1 MRSLRP
7 AVLKSLAAASVVAC
21 VLALVLA
28 PAPASADVNESLD
41 AQVGASGDAPVTG
54 DPQPMAT
61 REALDA
67 LADANRATIADGT
80 YAIKA
85 LCSDGSVLDVEG
97 SSASSGANVRI
108 SDAASLDSQ
117 CWTVSHDAAGYVT
130 LTNVGSEKVLAVTWG
145 TANKGDNVEQR
156 DATDTLNQKWIAI
169 PDSNGGVKLAS
180 ALRSGRVL
188 SVDGTNVQIWSTSD
202 DASQSF
208 SFEPAKTWRQALD
221 DLADANRATIAD
233 GTYAIRPFCANR
245 GVLDVSGG
253 SAANG
258 ANVQIWDSNMGGQQH
273 WTVSH
278 DAAGYVTLTNVGSG
292 KVLATATS
300 GGAKGDNVQQWQD
313 NGVWNQKW
321 IAVPASNG
329 GVTLVSAVR
338 PDRVLDVN
346 RGLSANGTNVQ
357 IWSASGGAPQT
368 FEFVN
373 ACPSV
378 PESDEGLVDESA
390 WYDIIPECAPGMALD
405 VYGASRRA
413 GANID
418 SWYSNGTLGQAFRFE
433 RHDGYYL
440 VINAGSGLAFNVES
454 PDVLPGANV
463 AQQPADAS
471 KACRL
476 FSLRSNGDGTVS
488 LVNKATGLALNVSGG
503 SAAAGTN
510 VDAWRIDGTA
520 TQRFRLVKRDRLV
533 SAGVYSITFATDST
547 LAIDL
552 ANSSVE
558 DSAKILAWRASG
570 DPNQRWYIAPVEA
583 QGNDVYTIES
593 ACSSKRLAAVN
604 GGVAQR
610 LAADDPSQWWRIVA
624 SSGAV
629 SFESVSN
636 PGMRLSASVSFD
648 SVVGLSK
655 AADSASQKFVVTPAS
670 AILSSGTYHVR
681 AASAPNLVL
690 DVSNGSSADRANVL
704 AWTNNDGGHQKW
716 ITTRNADGTYTFKSC
731 STGKVLDVDGG
742 VAAAGRNV
750 QQFTAN
756 GGKGQ
761 RWNIEYRTGG
771 YVISSA
777 LDPSLVLTI
786 TGGPS
791 AGANV
796 CIDKENGSSGQRF
809 TFGRTTYLP
818 PAQQAMALKA
828 QGYHSS
834 TNWLILVD
842 ITQNRVGIFNGSLGN
857 WKLQNFWLCSSG
869 APNTPTRVGQ
879 FTVGNK
885 GYSFGEEHG
894 YSCYYWTQFYADY
907 LFHSV
912 KYYAGTR
919 NIMDGRLGMNISA
932 GCVRMQIDQAKW
944 IYDNI
949 PRGTKVVVYR

>member
-1 MRSLRP
+1 MRSIRP
-7 AVLKSLAAASVVAC
+7 AVLNPLVVAFVAAC
-21 VLALVLA
+21 TFALVLA
-28 PAPASADVNESLD
+28 PAPASAD
-41 AQVGASGDAPVTG
+41 SGSDAPDSGEELVMT
-54 DPQPMAT
+54 D
-61 REALDA
+61 RETLDA

-80 YAIKA
+80 YAIRA
-85 LCSDGSVLDVEG
+85 LCSEKGVLDVAG
-97 SSASSGANVRI
+97 SSAAEGANVCI
-108 SDAASLDSQ
+108 NDVEMLDSQ
-117 CWTVSHDAAGYVT
+117 RWLVSHDEDGYLT
-130 LTNVGSEKVLAVTWG
+130 LTNAGSGKVLAITWG
-145 TANKGDNVEQR
+145 VGNKGDNVEQR
-156 DATDTLNQKWIAI
+156 ESAGAWNQKWVAVS
-169 PDSNGGVKLAS
+169 DSNGGVTLVS
-180 ALRSGRVL
+180 ALRLRRVL
-188 SVDGTNVQIWSTSD
+188 EVKNGASASGSNVQIGAD
-202 DASQSF
+202 GGDISQSF
-208 SFEPAKTWRQALD
+208 SFEPAKTWRQTLD
-221 DLADANRATIAD
+221 DLAGSNRNAVAD
-233 GTYAIRPFCANR
+233 GTYVIRALCSTR

-253 SAANG
+253 DAKNG
-258 ANVQIWDSNMGGQQH
+258 ANVRIWESSSGNGQR
-273 WTVSH
+273 WEITH
-278 DAAGYVTLTNVGSG
+278 DAAGYVALTNVGSG
-292 KVLATATS
+292 KVLATALTT
-300 GGAKGDNVQQWQD
+300 GNEGDNVLQWQD
-313 NGVWNQKW
+313 SGAWNQKW
-321 IAVPASNG
+321 IAVPDSDG
-329 GVTLVSAVR
+329 GITLVSAIR
-338 PDRVLDVN
+338 PDRVLDVS
-346 RGLSANGTNVQ
+346 RGASANGTNVQ
-357 IWSASGGAPQT
+357 IWSPAGGVSQS

-373 ACPSV
+373 AFPAVSV
-378 PESDEGLVDESA
+378 SDEGVVEEDV
-390 WYDIIPECAPGMALD
+390 WYDVVPECAPGMALD
-405 VYGASRRA
+405 VHDASRRS
-413 GANID
+413 GGNID
-418 SWYSNGTLGQAFRFE
+418 MCRANGTLSQAFRFE
-433 RHDGYYL
+433 YHDGYYL
-440 VINAGSGLAFNVES
+440 VVNAGSGQAL
-454 PDVLPGANV
+454 DVANSDVVPGANV
-463 AQQPADAS
+463 SQWPADVSRAN
-471 KACRL
+471 RL
-476 FSLRSNGDGTVS
+476 FSVRSNDDGTVS

-503 SAAAGTN
+503 SATAGTN
-510 VDAWRIDGTA
+510 VNAWKTDGSTA
-520 TQRFRLVKRDRLV
+520 QRFRLVKRDRLV
-533 SAGVYSITFATDST
+533 SAGVYSIAFATDST
-547 LAIDL
+547 LSLDL
-552 ANSSVE
+552 ANSSI
-558 DSAKILAWRASG
+558 DDGAKILAWRTSG
-570 DPNQRWYIAPVEA
+570 NPNQRWYIAPAEG

-593 ACSSKRLAAVN
+593 ACSSKRLAAVS

-610 LAADDPSQWWRIVA
+610 FAADDSSQWWKIVV

-629 SFESVSN
+629 SFESVSD

-648 SVVGLSK
+648 STVGLSQ
-655 AADSASQKFVVTPAS
+655 AADSASQKFAITPAS
-670 AILSSGTYHVR
+670 AILPSGTYHVR
-681 AASAPNLVL
+681 AASVPNLVL

-716 ITTRNADGTYTFKSC
+716 VTTRNADGTYTFKSC

-761 RWNIEYRTGG
+761 RWNIEYRSGG

-786 TGGPS
+786 AGGPS

-828 QGYHSS
+828 QSYHSS

-885 GYSFGEEHG
+885 GYSFGEDHG

-919 NIMDGRLGMNISA
+919 RIMDGRLGMNISA